1 VRRQL
6 AEAGWVIGGQA
17 GLALGTVVGVR
28 ILTQYLAPDA
38 YGVVSLST
46 GMSVLAISLVATPLT
61 QAAIHFYPAI
71 AANGSARELLQSVL
85 RCFRTTTPWVV
96 IATLVA
102 GGLYVGL
109 GQGSAMLVVV
119 LALLL
124 ASDCWRS
131 ANLSL
136 LNAARRQRAY
146 ALWMAADAWSRPLA
160 ATAAVLLV
168 GQSPVAVLAAYVLVS
183 AVLVGVFS
191 RGLWPKGPTGV
202 PESSTSV
209 ADAGGA
215 SGTATTASVDGA
227 ARVAGAAGTAAM
239 TGAARAVGV
248 AGTAA
253 MTGAARPA
261 GVAGTAGVTGT
272 ARPAGVAGTAGVGD
286 AQRARELDA
295 RMWSY
300 ALPLLPLGL
309 IAWASNLGDRYVIGG
324 VLSVADAGVYAA
336 VYGLSSMPFMIV
348 NGTAEQALRPIYQ
361 AAVTN
366 GNRLR
371 ARKILL
377 LWLGIVVGVCALGV
391 LLFAFGHT
399 LIAAFFVGKPYRH
412 ASGLMPLIATGYA
425 IRATSYVFERVCY
438 AYGQTRRV
446 LLIQLWAVAATAVAT
461 PLGVVYLG
469 LKGAALAVPLYFSV
483 QLLVA
488 IFLARRTLSE
498 ASAEP
503 VSVGSIP
510 LMVGRRV

>member
-1 VRRQL
+1 MRRQL

-85 RCFRTTTPWVV
+85 RCFQTTAPWVV

-102 GGLYVGL
+102 GGLYVGW
-109 GQGSAMLVVV
+109 GQGSALLVVL

-136 LNAARRQRAY
+136 LNAARRQRVY
-146 ALWMAADAWSRPLA
+146 ALWLAADAWSRPLA
-160 ATAAVLLV
+160 ATAAVLLM

-183 AVLVGVFS
+183 AVLVVVFS
-191 RGLWPKGPTGV
+191 RGLWPEGQ
-202 PESSTSV
+202 
-209 ADAGGA
+209 A
-215 SGTATTASVDGA
+215 SAP
-227 ARVAGAAGTAAM
+227 AGTD
-239 TGAARAVGV
+239 
-248 AGTAA
+248 
-253 MTGAARPA
+253 
-261 GVAGTAGVTGT
+261 
-272 ARPAGVAGTAGVGD
+272 D

-295 RMWSY
+295 RVWSY

-483 QLLVA
+483 QLVVA

-503 VSVGSIP
+503 VSVGSVP
-510 LMVGRRV
+510 LMVGRRA

>member
-1 VRRQL
+1 
-6 AEAGWVIGGQA
+6 
-17 GLALGTVVGVR
+17 
-28 ILTQYLAPDA
+28 
-38 YGVVSLST
+38 
-46 GMSVLAISLVATPLT
+46 
-61 QAAIHFYPAI
+61 
-71 AANGSARELLQSVL
+71 
-85 RCFRTTTPWVV
+85 
-96 IATLVA
+96 
-102 GGLYVGL
+102 
-109 GQGSAMLVVV
+109 
-119 LALLL
+119 
-124 ASDCWRS
+124 
-131 ANLSL
+131 
-136 LNAARRQRAY
+136 
-146 ALWMAADAWSRPLA
+146 
-160 ATAAVLLV
+160 
-168 GQSPVAVLAAYVLVS
+168 
-183 AVLVGVFS
+183 
-191 RGLWPKGPTGV
+191 
-202 PESSTSV
+202 
-209 ADAGGA
+209 
-215 SGTATTASVDGA
+215 
-227 ARVAGAAGTAAM
+227 
-239 TGAARAVGV
+239 
-248 AGTAA
+248 

>member
-1 VRRQL
+1 MRRQL

-85 RCFRTTTPWVV
+85 RCFRTTAPWVV

-109 GQGSAMLVVV
+109 GQGSALLVVV

-202 PESSTSV
+202 PESSAGV

-215 SGTATTASVDGA
+215 SGTATTASMDGA
-227 ARVAGAAGTAAM
+227 ARVAGA
-239 TGAARAVGV
+239 

-309 IAWASNLGDRYVIGG
+309 IAWTSNLGDRYVIGG

-510 LMVGRRV
+510 LMVGRRA